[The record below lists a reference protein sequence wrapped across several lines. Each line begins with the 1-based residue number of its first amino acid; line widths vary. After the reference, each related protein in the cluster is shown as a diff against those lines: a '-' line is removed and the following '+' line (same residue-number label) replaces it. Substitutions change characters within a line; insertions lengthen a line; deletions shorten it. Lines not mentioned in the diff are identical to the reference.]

1 MAGIRMKNELKKS
14 LKWALPLAVIT
25 FVLAAIFSI
34 VSNAILSNAN
44 VISGIAVV
52 LVIILIALF
61 FDIIGVAATAS
72 IEAPFHAIAAKGMK
86 GAKYSVWLAKNADR
100 VNTFCTDVIGDASA
114 IISGTASSVVVVE
127 MMLILAYNESGFM
140 EYVISVIVTSIVA
153 ALTVFVKALGKS
165 FAIKNSTK
173 IIYKVGYVMY
183 FTEDHLHIPILRIL
197 DTKKKKGKKRKTAKK
212 DV

>member
-1 MAGIRMKNELKKS
+1 MKNELKKA
-14 LKWALPLAVIT
+14 LKWAVPLAVIT

-34 VSNAILSNAN
+34 VSTAVLSNAN
-44 VISGIAVV
+44 VISGTIVV

-61 FDIIGVAATAS
+61 FDIIGVASTAS
-72 IEAPFHAIAAKGMK
+72 SEAPFHAIASKGMK
-86 GAKYSVWLAKNADR
+86 GAKYSVWLTKNADR

-114 IISGTASSVVVVE
+114 IISGTAASVVVVE
-127 MMLILAYNESGFM
+127 MMALLVYNKSGVV
-140 EYVISVIVTSIVA
+140 EYVISVIVTSCVA
-153 ALTVFVKALGKS
+153 ALTVFVKALGKG

-183 FTEDHLHIPILRIL
+183 FAEDHLHIPILMIL
-197 DTKKKKGKKRKTAKK
+197 DTKKKKSKKRKSAKK